1 MTTLLAFV
9 LFPIDS
15 PPALYAVLFGVLVL
29 SGVGLPIPEEVTLI
43 FGGYLAYLEFIDFWT
58 AAYVLIVGI
67 VAADAGGYL
76 LGRFGGEYIARALAR
91 WRWLEILHQKVA
103 ALFARHGD
111 KIVVMSRPLFV
122 VRVAVPMYAGH
133 VRMQFIKFLLLDIAA
148 AIPWT
153 LFLVSLSYYLGSGF
167 DLLTDIQ
174 EIKHIFFIALG
185 LAIIVFAAVRF
196 VRGNKLTYP
205 RV

>member
-9 LFPIDS
+9 LFPLDS
-15 PPALYAVLFGVLVL
+15 PTALYAVLFAVLLL
-29 SGVGLPIPEEVTLI
+29 SGIGLPIPEEITLV

-58 AAYVLIVGI
+58 SVYVLIAGI
-67 VAADAGGYL
+67 VAADVGGYL

-91 WRWLEILHQKVA
+91 WRPLELLHQKVA

-122 VRVAVPMYAGH
+122 VRVAVPMFAGH
-133 VRMQFIKFLLLDIAA
+133 AKMQFMKFLLLDIVAA
-148 AIPWT
+148 VPWT

-167 DLLTDIQ
+167 DLLTEIR
-174 EIKHIFFIALG
+174 EIKHIFFVFLG
-185 LAIIVFAAVRF
+185 LAIVLFTAVRF
-196 VRGNKLTYP
+196 VRGNKP
-205 RV
+205 ARIV